1 MNVVVASD
9 RTLTLP
15 LDAVVGSFRTFG
27 RVGPVY
33 EVLAAVEPAIGANVM
48 LAIRVLESGE
58 ELHYPLNDA
67 LDDPLAP

>member
-1 MNVVVASD
+1 M
-9 RTLTLP
+9 TLP

-27 RVGPVY
+27 RAGPVY
-33 EVLAAVEPAIGANVM
+33 EVLGAVEPATGANVM

-58 ELHYPLNDA
+58 ALHYPLKDA